1 MASPLGKSWTRN
13 LAAGAAALAAVAL
26 AGHFGAGPLLAQAT
40 SGAVE
45 PTEFRYRL
53 SKVDEL
59 VPRRSGD
66 KITEIIPLG
75 SDNLYL
81 VAVKEELVVFRVETG
96 DGSARNRRLGTIP
109 LLRNGYADVKEIV
122 VLDDKRSFLIRT
134 DAGVAVYSVT
144 KQGIVP
150 GGG

>member
-13 LAAGAAALAAVAL
+13 LAAGAAALALLAV
-26 AGHFGAGPLLAQAT
+26 AGHFAAGPLLAQAT
-40 SGAVE
+40 SSITE
-45 PTEFRYRL
+45 PTSYRFRL
-53 SKVDEL
+53 AKVDEL

-75 SDNLYL
+75 SDNLFM
-81 VAVKEELVVFRVETG
+81 VAVKNELVVFRVETG
-96 DGSARNRRLGTIP
+96 EGTARNRRLGTIP
-109 LLRNGYADVKEIV
+109 LLRNGYSDVREIV

-134 DAGVAVYSVT
+134 DAGVAIYSVT
-144 KQGIVP
+144 KQGIVS